1 MPAMTVSDESRRYD
15 KVLRRRVR
23 ESQYIEV
30 PQPVAPARPP
40 GVRDRAKRFALI
52 LLAIMLAGAVL
63 LATPLTT
70 TSGDRTPVVDALF
83 TSVSA
88 VAVTGLVT
96 VDTATHWNT
105 LGQVIILLLMQIGGL
120 GFMVGAGI
128 LFQLS
133 RGGRTTLNQSLFL
146 RDGSPSITLRE
157 ASELS
162 KHIALF
168 MFAVEGIGWL
178 VLSLR
183 FSADMS
189 TGTAIWYGLFHSVS
203 AFCNA
208 GFDLQGNFQSMTPY
222 RDSLV
227 VNITI
232 AALVLAGALSFLVV
246 RDVVEWLSG
255 LRRGVARLALGL
267 DAKLVLAGNLV
278 LFVIGMVTMLVLEW
292 NGMLARFSGLG
303 KLSSASFQAI
313 AGRTSGFATVDW
325 ESANSIT
332 QFVWLALMM
341 AGGASGSTAGGVKIT
356 TVAIIFVA
364 VLSTFR
370 GEDEPE
376 VFQRRLSTPLVMRA
390 MSVVAAFML
399 AHFLGT
405 VVLAFTEFSLS
416 ETDTELNRLFFE
428 TMSALA
434 TVGLS
439 AGITAEMSDVGK
451 VLLCLLMFI
460 GRLGPLTLGYALQM
474 RSHPHRY
481 RYPEGDVRIG

>member
-1 MPAMTVSDESRRYD
+1 MV
-15 KVLRRRVR
+15 
-23 ESQYIEV
+23 I
-30 PQPVAPARPP
+30 
-40 GVRDRAKRFALI
+40 
-52 LLAIMLAGAVL
+52 GAVL

-70 TSGDRTPVVDALF
+70 KSGDRTPAIDALF

-96 VDTATHWNT
+96 VDTATHWNFF
-105 LGQVIILLLMQIGGL
+105 GQVIILLLMQIGGL

-157 ASELS
+157 ASDLS
-162 KHIALF
+162 KHIAVF
-168 MFAVEGIGWL
+168 TFVAEGIGWL
-178 VLSLR
+178 ILTAR
-183 FSADMS
+183 FSRDMPFDR
-189 TGTAIWYGLFHSVS
+189 ALWHGLFHSVS

-208 GFDLQGNFQSMTPY
+208 GFDLQGNFQSMTSY

-232 AALVLAGALSFLVV
+232 AMLVLAGALSFLVV
-246 RDVVEWLSG
+246 RDVVEWLPS
-255 LRRGVARLALGL
+255 LRRSVGRQTLGL
-267 DAKLVLAGNLV
+267 DAKLVLSGNLV
-278 LFVIGMVTMLVLEW
+278 LFVIGLVAMLLLEW
-292 NGMLARFSGLG
+292 NGMLAHFSGVG
-303 KLSSASFQAI
+303 KISSAAFQSI

-341 AGGASGSTAGGVKIT
+341 VGGASGSTAGGVKIT

-376 VFQRRLSTPLVMRA
+376 VYQRRLSTPLVMRA
-390 MSVVAAFML
+390 MSVVAVFLL
-399 AHFLGT
+399 AHFIGT
-405 VVLAFTEFSLS
+405 IVLAFTEFSLR

-439 AGITAEMSDVGK
+439 AGITPELTDVGK
-451 VLLCLLMFI
+451 FLVCLLMFI

-474 RSHPHRY
+474 RAHPHRY